1 MKTCTNCVMPETA
14 ESLSYD
20 DKGKC
25 SVCEQIKY
33 KKDKINV
40 FFESILDFLPYLYF
54 P

>member
-1 MKTCTNCVMPETA
+1 MKICTNCVMPETA

-33 KKDKINV
+33 KIGKNPGGIYP
-40 FFESILDFLPYLYF
+40 LL
-54 P
+54 